1 MEKAATTEKREVK
14 TVVNAANGLNLRKVP
29 HGDVIAILSPGTAVK
44 VVKEEGEYVYVA
56 DGRLRLLEKPKR
68 KNKKHVQ
75 PICYSNELVPDIKYN
90 EDIKRVIKLFCAG
103 AVCNVGTR
111 E

>member
-44 VVKEEGEYVYVA
+44 VVKEEGEWCEVKAGKLSGWVVTYF
-56 DGRLRLLEKPKR
+56 LRKE
-68 KNKKHVQ
+68 
-75 PICYSNELVPDIKYN
+75 
-90 EDIKRVIKLFCAG
+90 
-103 AVCNVGTR
+103 
-111 E
+111 